1 MLHLSH
7 AARAFAFLFCI
18 SLYTFTGCD
27 STPTGVSVSGPSGKA
42 GKLRFAVIP
51 KGTSHQFW
59 RSVHA
64 GAEAGAKEMGDVEVI
79 WKGPETEADTS
90 GQIAVVKSFITN
102 RVDGIVL
109 APNHSQSLVDVV
121 AEANSENIPVVIF
134 DSGLG
139 KGPKIVSYV
148 ATDNHRGGILAGK
161 CLAEAIGHQG
171 KVIMLRY
178 NQGSESTEQREI
190 GFLEAMAEEKGI
202 EVLSS
207 DQYAGTKT
215 EEAFAKATQVLNKYR
230 DQVTG
235 IFAVCEP
242 NCNGT
247 LEALTQT
254 GLAGKVKFVGF
265 DSSDTMIRGMS
276 ENTVAGIVLQDP
288 FEMGRQSV
296 LALTKHVRKEPVE
309 PVISTGEYVATP
321 ENQSKEPYNRLLRP
335 ELGK

>member
-1 MLHLSH
+1 
-7 AARAFAFLFCI
+7 
-18 SLYTFTGCD
+18 
-27 STPTGVSVSGPSGKA
+27 
-42 GKLRFAVIP
+42 
-51 KGTSHQFW
+51 
-59 RSVHA
+59 
-64 GAEAGAKEMGDVEVI
+64 
-79 WKGPETEADTS
+79 
-90 GQIAVVKSFITN
+90 
-102 RVDGIVL
+102 
-109 APNHSQSLVDVV
+109 
-121 AEANSENIPVVIF
+121 
-134 DSGLG
+134 
-139 KGPKIVSYV
+139 
-148 ATDNHRGGILAGK
+148 
-161 CLAEAIGHQG
+161 
-171 KVIMLRY
+171 
-178 NQGSESTEQREI
+178 
-190 GFLEAMAEEKGI
+190 MAEEKGI

-296 LALTKHVRKEPVE
+296 LALAKHVRKEPVE